1 MTRVIIFAAV
11 LLLWWVFAHLVCAF
25 VMLDWSWF
33 TEWDPLSRGLNLF
46 LSLYLAGSV
55 AMFIRVRK

>member
-1 MTRVIIFAAV
+1 MRNLYIFTLV
-11 LLLWWVFAHLVCAF
+11 TLIWWVFVHLVYAF
-25 VMLDWSWF
+25 VMLEWSWF

-55 AMFIRVRK
+55 AVFMRVRK

>member
-11 LLLWWVFAHLVCAF
+11 LLLWWVSVHLVCAF

-55 AMFIRVRK
+55 AVFIRVRE